1 MAEEHVAETPEVEAP
16 AQEAVETN
24 DTTLGWDGEPF
35 DPERAKRT
43 IENVRNELREIKERT
58 SSDEWFQKQL
68 QERGLALPDDD
79 DEELFEP
86 YEDEED
92 DDPVVQR
99 LTALELAE
107 QERAEQA
114 ALSEQSSHIDQLAEQ
129 YELTLTPNMKRWVS
143 LESISNGFTQKAT
156 ETAVKALSEDL
167 EQFGKASVEK
177 YLKSKRAPSPP
188 GAGAAGQPS
197 GDFDPKDD
205 KSRKERMAA
214 IFAARQEA

>member
-24 DTTLGWDGEPF
+24 TPFEGEF
-35 DPERAKRT
+35 DPDRARRT
-43 IENVRNELREIKERT
+43 IDNLRNREKELEQQLK
-58 SSDEWFQKQL
+58 SDEWFQKQL
-68 QERGLALPDDD
+68 QERGYALPDDD

-86 YEDEED
+86 DEDYEDE
-92 DDPVVQR
+92 DPVVQR
-99 LTALELAE
+99 LTALEQAE
-107 QERAEQA
+107 MDRAEQA
-114 ALSEQSSHIDQLAEQ
+114 ALNEQAAHIEQLAEQ

-143 LESISNGFTQKAT
+143 LESISNGFTKKAT
-156 ETAVKALSEDL
+156 EDAVKALSEDL
-167 EQFGKASVEK
+167 DQYGKAQVEK